1 MNLTNRKLN
10 TFTKFGY
17 DKGRGVFL
25 QALWFAVLNLIFMKW
40 WLPRRFRPL
49 ILKLFGAKIGEN
61 VFIRHKVRVLWPW
74 KLAVGSNS
82 WLGED
87 LWILNLEPVK
97 IGEDV
102 CLSQRVMLCT
112 GNHDYKSQSFTYRN
126 APIEIGDGVW
136 IAVDSLILPGVK
148 VGQGATVLARS
159 TIMNNV
165 SDYSVVSGRI

>member
-1 MNLTNRKLN
+1 MNLTNRKLS